1 MVDVV
6 ETAESTHAPPANTRG
21 NVRRRRDLLTGRAIA
36 VAATATFLV
45 HRILVI
51 SLASAPRILPDE
63 AGSWAV
69 ANMLAGRGD
78 RISMLFQPQYPLG
91 AGAVLA
97 PLLWM
102 FDEPLLRY
110 RVALALTG
118 GLVVAA
124 AYLATRCVR
133 LAGHHDRLLSFGAY
147 AAALLLPALA
157 LTSAFVWAEALVY
170 LTLFA
175 VLAAVGKALTSGAA
189 TWVVLASLVSG
200 AAPAA
205 HDRLSAVAAVW
216 GVVLVGIVV
225 VGRLR
230 STVRVSRV
238 SAALGIFVIA
248 ASYLLTS
255 RVHQAVVDATWIEP
269 RSATS
274 GIRHQITEWGFYKA
288 LVISAA
294 GQLWYLG
301 IATFGLGLLGIVWLV
316 RSIAFG
322 DGARRVMLAT
332 WALMLGGVFMTSS
345 LFIASG
351 VLRGN
356 FRYTRADYVVYGR
369 YIDAVTGVL
378 AVFGVV
384 LLWELRDRVW
394 PALAAL
400 ATLAPLAL
408 FIQRERGQLGTD
420 VVFGPV
426 IAGVASLPFDRP
438 GLDLPTW
445 TLLGLFG
452 GTIIIVAAGV
462 RRPAGLVATL
472 LVFATAASMAVS
484 DARIQH
490 RSWDYSALYEA
501 VGEPESTG
509 EIEVPLETV
518 RIPAYQ
524 FTVTGQQYMLSDAGW
539 RFEFVDRPS
548 AEVAARP
555 SASAEIIV
563 VQLGNAGPPGWELI
577 STFGPVQ
584 MLRRP

>member
-6 ETAESTHAPPANTRG
+6 ETPESTDAPPAETRG
-21 NVRRRRDLLTGRAIA
+21 NVRWPRDLLIGRAIA
-36 VAATATFLV
+36 LAATATFLV

-69 ANMLAGRGD
+69 ANVLAGRGD
-78 RISMLFQPQYPLG
+78 RINMLFQPQYPLG

-133 LAGHHDRLLSFGAY
+133 LAGRHDQLLSFGVY

-157 LTSAFVWAEALVY
+157 LTSAFTWAEALVY

-175 VLAAVGKALTSGAA
+175 ALGAVGRALTSGAPS
-189 TWVVLASLVSG
+189 WVVLASLVTG

-205 HDRLSAVAAVW
+205 HGRLSAVAAVW
-216 GVVLVGIVV
+216 GVVLVGIIA
-225 VGRLR
+225 VGPLR

-238 SAALGIFVIA
+238 SAGLGISVIA

-255 RVHQAVVDATWIEP
+255 RIHQAVVDAAWIEP
-269 RSATS
+269 RSAT
-274 GIRHQITEWGFYKA
+274 GAIRDQITEWRFYQA

-301 IATFGLGLLGIVWLV
+301 IATFGLGLLGILWIV
-316 RSIAFG
+316 RSIGFG
-322 DGARRVMLAT
+322 QGARRVMLAT

-345 LFIASG
+345 FFIASG

-356 FRYTRADYVVYGR
+356 FRYSRADYVVYGR
-369 YIDAVTGVL
+369 YIDAVIGVL

-408 FIQRERGQLGTD
+408 LIERQRGQLGTD

-452 GTIIIVAAGV
+452 GTIIIVAAGA
-462 RRPAGLVATL
+462 RRPTGLVATL
-472 LVFATAASMAVS
+472 LVFATAGSMAVS

-490 RSWDYSALYEA
+490 RSWDYSALYET

-548 AEVAARP
+548 AEVAAQP

-563 VQLGNAGPPGWELI
+563 VQHGDVEPPGWELI
-577 STFGPVQ
+577 STFGPVK

>member
-6 ETAESTHAPPANTRG
+6 ETPESTDAPPAETRG
-21 NVRRRRDLLTGRAIA
+21 NVRRPRDLLTGRAIA

-51 SLASAPRILPDE
+51 SVASAPRILGDE

-69 ANMLAGRGD
+69 ANVLAGRGD
-78 RISMLFQPQYPLG
+78 RINMLFEPQYPLG

-97 PLLWM
+97 PLVWT

-133 LAGHHDRLLSFGAY
+133 LAGRHDRLLSFGVY

-157 LTSAFVWAEALVY
+157 LTSAFLWAEALVY

-175 VLAAVGKALTSGAA
+175 GLAAVGRALTSGARS
-189 TWVVLASLVSG
+189 WVVLASLVTG

-205 HDRLSAVAAVW
+205 HGRLSAVAAVW

-230 STVRVSRV
+230 STVRVARV

-255 RVHQAVVDATWIEP
+255 RVHQAVVDAAWIEP
-269 RSATS
+269 RSAT
-274 GIRHQITEWGFYKA
+274 GEIRHQITEWSFYRA

-322 DGARRVMLAT
+322 EGARRVMLAT
-332 WALMLGGVFMTSS
+332 WASMLGGVFITSS

-351 VLRGN
+351 VQRGN
-356 FRYTRADYVVYGR
+356 FRYTRADYVVHGR
-369 YIDAVTGVL
+369 YIDAVIGVL

-394 PALAAL
+394 PAFAALGTLAAL
-400 ATLAPLAL
+400 ALL
-408 FIQRERGQLGTD
+408 IERQRGDVGTD
-420 VVFGPV
+420 VVFGPA

-452 GTIIIVAAGV
+452 GTIIIVAAGA
-462 RRPAGLVATL
+462 RRTAGLIAIL

-490 RSWDYSALYEA
+490 RSWDYSALYEP

-509 EIEVPLETV
+509 EIEVPVSTA
-518 RIPAYQ
+518 RIPGYQ
-524 FTVTGQQYMLSDAGW
+524 LPVTGQQYMLSDAGW
-539 RFEFVDRPS
+539 RFEFVDRTS
-548 AEVAARP
+548 AEVAAQP

-563 VQLGNAGPPGWELI
+563 VQVGDVEPPGWELI
-577 STFGPVQ
+577 STFGPVK